1 MGKTAQFHTV
11 LTQGWEWGRPPGSVE
26 GSPQLEIWFGLPQPG
41 WDQVSSPGSHSGLI
55 CPPPELGFTDNVY
68 EGSSFLAVHQN
79 HLVISPLPGSHLQRF
94 CFSAESWWYLGICIF
109 KKLPQWSQCSPQCES
124 TTLGYNCFLFLDK
137 MSQNKRGSFPEVWVG
152 DSIQEY
158 SNKWLLLIPHTDD

>member
-1 MGKTAQFHTV
+1 MEPLWKLQILVFTYHLLYTCSWEWHQAYTTQFLEPSVLSLWRPWMGKTAQFHTL

-94 CFSAESWWYLGICIF
+94 CVSAESWWYLGIYF
-109 KKLPQWSQCSPQCES
+109 
-124 TTLGYNCFLFLDK
+124 
-137 MSQNKRGSFPEVWVG
+137 
-152 DSIQEY
+152 
-158 SNKWLLLIPHTDD
+158 